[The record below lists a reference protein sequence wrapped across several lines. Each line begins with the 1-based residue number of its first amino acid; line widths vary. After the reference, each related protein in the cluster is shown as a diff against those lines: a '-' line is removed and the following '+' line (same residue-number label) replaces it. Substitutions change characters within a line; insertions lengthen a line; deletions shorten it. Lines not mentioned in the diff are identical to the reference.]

1 MDELISI
8 IVPIYNVEPY
18 LPQCIES
25 IINQTYKN
33 IEIIL
38 VDDGST
44 DRCFSICEEY
54 AAKDKRIKVI
64 HKDNGGQDS
73 ARKEGMK
80 IAQGIYVGYVD
91 GDDWI
96 EPEMYE
102 SLYNL
107 AKQSKALIVESGV
120 IDTYS
125 NKEVSRKPYFNPG
138 LYSGEKFNDI
148 IPRIIHTGNFFQ
160 HGIFP
165 YLVTKLFY
173 KDCIYDYQMMSE
185 ESNNLVDDVM
195 CTFPCV
201 INTQSIY
208 ITDKCYYHYRIRE
221 SSTKRTV
228 RNDVVDIIKNN
239 YSDWL
244 KRFNNVAFEKSIES
258 QINFFIMYLLVSKAM
273 YVFDDEKDNYCLKPY
288 GGIEKGADIV
298 LYGAGAVGI
307 QLYNYIS
314 TSKCCNIIYWADRNY
329 TSFKD
334 LNVQSPGEIINIDA
348 DYVIISILNRDA
360 YISAKNSLISMGIS
374 EKKIRWIDEKYLRDP
389 KLLLEQCELFDTPK
403 A

>member
-1 MDELISI
+1 MI
-8 IVPIYNVEPY
+8 I
-18 LPQCIES
+18 
-25 IINQTYKN
+25 K
-33 IEIIL
+33 
-38 VDDGST
+38 
-44 DRCFSICEEY
+44 
-54 AAKDKRIKVI
+54 
-64 HKDNGGQDS
+64 
-73 ARKEGMK
+73 
-80 IAQGIYVGYVD
+80 
-91 GDDWI
+91 
-96 EPEMYE
+96 
-102 SLYNL
+102 
-107 AKQSKALIVESGV
+107 
-120 IDTYS
+120 
-125 NKEVSRKPYFNPG
+125 
-138 LYSGEKFNDI
+138 
-148 IPRIIHTGNFFQ
+148 
-160 HGIFP
+160 
-165 YLVTKLFY
+165 
-173 KDCIYDYQMMSE
+173 MMSE